1 MNIKFQ
7 FQYFSL
13 YAMDLGMNRI
23 LDLDI
28 LTLNIVWYNT
38 INKVTDIDLEVAAAT
53 LESVHQ

>member
-1 MNIKFQ
+1 
-7 FQYFSL
+7 
-13 YAMDLGMNRI
+13 MNRI